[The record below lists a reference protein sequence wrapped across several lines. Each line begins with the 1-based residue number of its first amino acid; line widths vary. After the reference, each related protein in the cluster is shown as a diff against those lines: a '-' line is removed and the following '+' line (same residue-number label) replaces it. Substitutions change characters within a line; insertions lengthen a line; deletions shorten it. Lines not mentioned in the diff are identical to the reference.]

1 MEIKDL
7 YDIFLQSAGVCTD
20 TRTLKKNQLF
30 FALKGEN
37 FDGNRFALQ
46 ALEKGASYAVAGE
59 DLQADDP
66 RLIKVPDTL
75 ETLKALAAYH
85 RRQLCIPVIGLT
97 GTNGKTTTKELIKT
111 ALGAAYRV
119 SATEGNLNNE
129 IGVPLTVLKIGPR
142 AQLAIV
148 EMGAS
153 HPEDLKPLL
162 AVAQPNLGLITNVGK
177 AHLLGFG
184 SYEGVKHAKGLLYDY
199 LKEHD
204 GVVFANAEDPVLQE
218 MLSQRGLEAITYSRE
233 GVTVKADP
241 FVELDFEDAVLK
253 THLVG
258 AYNAANILAALK
270 LAWYFDV
277 PREDALQAI
286 ASYIPSNNRS
296 QLVKTEKN
304 ISTDLPKETGDL
316 IADTKAYL
324 DRLFAAMEL
333 EATVDVKMEEEEDV
347 LSIDVE
353 GPDMGVL
360 IGKRGQTL
368 DALQYLISLYVNKK
382 SKDKYIR
389 VKLDT
394 ENYRARR
401 KETLENLAKNIA
413 FKVKRSRRSFTLE
426 PMNPYERRIIHSTL
440 QNDRFVATRS
450 EGEEPYRKVVVYLK
464 KKDNYS
470 NNRYENEGANA

>member
-1 MEIKDL
+1 MEIKEL

-66 RLIKVPDTL
+66 CLIKVPDTL
-75 ETLKALAAYH
+75 ETLKALAAWH
-85 RRQLCIPVIGLT
+85 RRQLRIPVIGLT
-97 GTNGKTTTKELIKT
+97 GPNGKTTTKELIRT

-142 AQLAIV
+142 AQIAIV

-162 AVAQPNLGLITNVGK
+162 AVAQPSLGLITNVGK

-184 SYEGVKHAKGLLYDY
+184 SFDGVKHAKGLLYDY

-204 GVVFANAEDPVLQE
+204 GVVFANADDAVLQE
-218 MLSQRGLEAITYSRE
+218 MLAQRGLEAIGYTKE
-233 GVTVKADP
+233 GVTITADP
-241 FVELDFEDAVLK
+241 FVELDFGDDVLQ
-253 THLVG
+253 TRLVG
-258 AYNAANILAALK
+258 AYNADNVLAALK

-296 QLVKTEKN
+296 QLVKTGKN
-304 ISTDLPKETGDL
+304 TLIVDAYNANPSSMAVALDNLALMKGRKVAMLGDMREL
-316 IADTKAYL
+316 GADAATEHIRIAERLEGMEAYL
-324 DRLFAAMEL
+324 VGEEFTRAAVGKPYKTFATSEELANYLADHPLEGCTILLKGSHSIQME
-333 EATVDVKMEEEEDV
+333 
-347 LSIDVE
+347 
-353 GPDMGVL
+353 
-360 IGKRGQTL
+360 
-368 DALQYLISLYVNKK
+368 
-382 SKDKYIR
+382 
-389 VKLDT
+389 
-394 ENYRARR
+394 
-401 KETLENLAKNIA
+401 
-413 FKVKRSRRSFTLE
+413 
-426 PMNPYERRIIHSTL
+426 RIIPSL
-440 QNDRFVATRS
+440 
-450 EGEEPYRKVVVYLK
+450 
-464 KKDNYS
+464 
-470 NNRYENEGANA
+470 

>member
-1 MEIKDL
+1 MEIKAL

-59 DLQADDP
+59 DLEAEDP

-85 RRQLCIPVIGLT
+85 RRQLRIPVIGLT

-142 AQLAIV
+142 AQIAIV

-177 AHLLGFG
+177 AHLEGFG

-204 GVVFANAEDPVLQE
+204 GVVFANADDPVLQE
-218 MLSQRGLEAITYSRE
+218 MLAQRGLEAIGYSKE
-233 GVTVKADP
+233 GVKVKADP
-241 FVELDFEDAVLK
+241 FLKMEWEDATLQ
-253 THLVG
+253 TQLVG
-258 AYNAANILAALK
+258 AYNAANVLAALK

-286 ASYIPSNNRS
+286 ASYVPSNNRS
-296 QLVKTEKN
+296 QLVKTQKN
-304 ISTDLPKETGDL
+304 TLIVDAYNANPSSMAVALDNLALMKGRKVALLGDMREL
-316 IADTKAYL
+316 GADAAAEHDRIVARLEGMEAYL
-324 DRLFAAMEL
+324 VGEEFTRAAAGKPYKTFA
-333 EATVDVKMEEEEDV
+333 KSED
-347 LSIDVE
+347 
-353 GPDMGVL
+353 
-360 IGKRGQTL
+360 
-368 DALQYLISLYVNKK
+368 
-382 SKDKYIR
+382 
-389 VKLDT
+389 
-394 ENYRARR
+394 
-401 KETLENLAKNIA
+401 LAKY
-413 FKVKRSRRSFTLE
+413 LE
-426 PMNPYERRIIHSTL
+426 EHPLEGCTILLKGSHSIQMQKL
-440 QNDRFVATRS
+440 IPS
-450 EGEEPYRKVVVYLK
+450 L
-464 KKDNYS
+464 
-470 NNRYENEGANA
+470 

>member
-1 MEIKDL
+1 MDIQELYEIYL
-7 YDIFLQSAGVCTD
+7 HSAGVSTD

-37 FDGNRFALQ
+37 FDGNAFVEQ
-46 ALEKGASYAVAGE
+46 AREKGASYVVAG
-59 DLQADDP
+59 DNG
-66 RLIKVPDTL
+66 L
-75 ETLKALAAYH
+75 EILKELAAYH
-85 RRQLCIPVIGLT
+85 RRQLRIPVIGLT

-129 IGVPLTVLKIGPR
+129 IGVPLTVLRIHPR

-218 MLSQRGLEAITYSRE
+218 MLARRGLDAIPYSRE
-233 GVTVKADP
+233 GVKIKADP
-241 FVELDFEDAVLK
+241 FLELRFEDATLK
-253 THLVG
+253 TQLVG
-258 AYNAANILAALK
+258 AYNAANVLAALR

-286 ASYIPSNNRS
+286 ASYVPSNNRS
-296 QLVKTEKN
+296 QLVKTKRN
-304 ISTDLPKETGDL
+304 TLIVDAYNANPSSMAVALDNLALMKGRKVALLGDMREL
-316 IADTKAYL
+316 GEDAAAEHKRIVERLKDTEAYL
-324 DRLFAAMEL
+324 VGEEFARAAKGTPHKTFATSEDLAKYLSENPLEGCTVLLKGSHSIRMEK
-333 EATVDVKMEEEEDV
+333 VIDV
-347 LSIDVE
+347 L
-353 GPDMGVL
+353 
-360 IGKRGQTL
+360 
-368 DALQYLISLYVNKK
+368 
-382 SKDKYIR
+382 
-389 VKLDT
+389 
-394 ENYRARR
+394 
-401 KETLENLAKNIA
+401 
-413 FKVKRSRRSFTLE
+413 
-426 PMNPYERRIIHSTL
+426 
-440 QNDRFVATRS
+440 
-450 EGEEPYRKVVVYLK
+450 
-464 KKDNYS
+464 
-470 NNRYENEGANA
+470 

>member
-1 MEIKDL
+1 MEIKEL

-46 ALEKGASYAVAGE
+46 ALDKGASYAVAGE
-59 DLQADDP
+59 DLEADDP
-66 RLIKVPDTL
+66 RLIKVSNTL

-85 RRQLCIPVIGLT
+85 RRQLRIPVIGLT

-129 IGVPLTVLKIGPR
+129 IGVPLTVLKIGSR
-142 AQLAIV
+142 AQIAIV

-177 AHLLGFG
+177 AHLEGFG

-204 GVVFANAEDPVLQE
+204 GVVFANADDPVLQE
-218 MLSQRGLEAITYSRE
+218 MLAQRGLEAIGYSKE
-233 GVTVKADP
+233 DVKVTADP
-241 FVELDFEDAVLK
+241 FLEMEWEDATLQ
-253 THLVG
+253 TQLVG
-258 AYNAANILAALK
+258 AYNAANVLAALK

-286 ASYIPSNNRS
+286 ASYVPSNNRS

-304 ISTDLPKETGDL
+304 TLIVDAYNANPSSMGVALDNLAQMKGRKVAMLGDMREL
-316 IADTKAYL
+316 GADAAAEHDRIVARLEGLEAYL
-324 DRLFAAMEL
+324 VGEEFTRAAAGKPYKTFA
-333 EATVDVKMEEEEDV
+333 TSED
-347 LSIDVE
+347 
-353 GPDMGVL
+353 
-360 IGKRGQTL
+360 
-368 DALQYLISLYVNKK
+368 
-382 SKDKYIR
+382 
-389 VKLDT
+389 
-394 ENYRARR
+394 
-401 KETLENLAKNIA
+401 LAKYLA
-413 FKVKRSRRSFTLE
+413 EHPLE
-426 PMNPYERRIIHSTL
+426 GCTILLKGSHSISMEKIIPSL
-440 QNDRFVATRS
+440 
-450 EGEEPYRKVVVYLK
+450 
-464 KKDNYS
+464 
-470 NNRYENEGANA
+470 

>member
-75 ETLKALAAYH
+75 VTLKALAAHH
-85 RRQLCIPVIGLT
+85 RRQLRIPVIGLT

-184 SYEGVKHAKGLLYDY
+184 SFEGVKHAKGLLYDY

-204 GVVFANAEDPVLQE
+204 GVVFANADDPVLQE
-218 MLSQRGLEAITYSRE
+218 MLAQRGLEAIPYTRE
-233 GVTVKADP
+233 GVKVKANP
-241 FVELDFEDAVLK
+241 FVELGFEDAVLK

-286 ASYIPSNNRS
+286 ASYVPSNNRS
-296 QLVKTEKN
+296 QLVKTERNTLIVDAYNANPSSMAVALDNLALMPGRKVA
-304 ISTDLPKETGDL
+304 LLGDMREL
-316 IADTKAYL
+316 GADAEAEHKRVVERLEGFEAYL
-324 DRLFAAMEL
+324 VGEEFAKAAAGTSYKTFATSEDLAKYLQEHPLQGCTVLLKGSHSTQMEKL
-333 EATVDVKMEEEEDV
+333 T
-347 LSIDVE
+347 
-353 GPDMGVL
+353 GVL
-360 IGKRGQTL
+360 
-368 DALQYLISLYVNKK
+368 
-382 SKDKYIR
+382 
-389 VKLDT
+389 
-394 ENYRARR
+394 
-401 KETLENLAKNIA
+401 
-413 FKVKRSRRSFTLE
+413 
-426 PMNPYERRIIHSTL
+426 
-440 QNDRFVATRS
+440 
-450 EGEEPYRKVVVYLK
+450 
-464 KKDNYS
+464 
-470 NNRYENEGANA
+470 